1 MPLGKELAE
10 LFERDLARLKQEI
23 DAFAD
28 DAPLWK
34 TAPGVSNS
42 AGNLVLH
49 LEGNLRHY
57 IGFRLGGVA
66 YARSREREFS
76 PSAMTRDELGL
87 RAELLG
93 VMIPGILSRLTDAVL
108 ARQFPEIVYSRPL
121 PTSQVLISLH
131 AHFNYHLG
139 QIDYLRRVL
148 TQSGA
153 VDFVQI

>member
-1 MPLGKELAE
+1 MPLGKELAA
-10 LFERDLARLKQEI
+10 LFERDLTRLKQEI
-23 DAFAD
+23 DAFPDGA
-28 DAPLWK
+28 ALWQ
-34 TAPGVSNS
+34 TAPSVSNS

-57 IGFRLGGVA
+57 IGWHLGGQA
-66 YARSREREFS
+66 YTRSREAEFS
-76 PSAMTRDELGL
+76 QSAIMPEELRL

-93 VMIPGILSRLTDAVL
+93 VMIPGILARLTDAGM
-108 ARQFPEIVYSRPL
+108 ARQFPEVVYSRPL

-139 QIDYLRRVL
+139 QIDYLRRLL

-153 VDFVQI
+153 VDLAQI